1 MSIPSRDYTGNEV
14 KLSNADL
21 AEILYT
27 GSRILPSCLVP
38 GRDFMIAGCSNNVKK
53 GTARVTLK
61 GTVAYAGTKTLTF
74 KIVKKKAD
82 YKGKL
87 GGGKY

>member
-1 MSIPSRDYTGNEV
+1 MKKRRYRIWIHRNPSRDYTGNEV

-21 AEILYT
+21 AAILYT
-27 GSRILPSCLVP
+27 
-38 GRDFMIAGCSNNVKK
+38 GRDFMIAGYSNNVKK

-61 GTVAYAGTKTLTF
+61 GTGAYAGTKTLTF
-74 KIVKKKAD
+74 KIVKKKVD